1 MSGFNVRG
9 AATAFI
15 SVAVSVAQI
24 GLCAADDKKYDAG
37 ATDTTIKVGN
47 IMPYSGPASAYGAI
61 GRAMTAYF
69 RMVNDRGGINGRKV
83 DFVSYDDA
91 YSPPKT
97 VEQARKLVESD
108 EVLVV
113 AGSFGTA
120 GNSAIQKYLNQKHV
134 PQLFVVSGAS
144 RFNDPEHFPWT
155 MGLGATY
162 RIETSIYAAYVLKEK
177 PSAKIAVLYQ
187 NDDAGKELLKGIKEG
202 LGDKVSQIVA
212 ESAYEV
218 TEPTIDS
225 HIVNLKA
232 SGADVLFSLATP
244 KFAAQ
249 SIKKAAEIDW
259 HPLHFLP
266 VVSSSIGATLAPAG
280 FQNSKGVI
288 SAAFLKDATDPQWKE
303 DSGMA
308 HYRDFLSKY
317 MPDADRA
324 DALLATGYTTAQVV
338 ELALRRCGDDL
349 TRDNVM
355 KQAANFERVSF
366 DLLLPGIELN
376 TSPRDFTAIK
386 DMNLMRF
393 DQESWKLF
401 GGLVRARASE

>member
-15 SVAVSVAQI
+15 SVAVSVALI
-24 GLCAADDKKYDAG
+24 GVSVADDKKYDAG
-37 ATDTTIKVGN
+37 ASDTTIKVGN

-376 TSPRDFTAIK
+376 TSPRDLTAIK

>member
-1 MSGFNVRG
+1 MTGFSLRG
-9 AATAFI
+9 LTTAF
-15 SVAVSVAQI
+15 VSVAISVTLI
-24 GLCAADDKKYDAG
+24 GSCAADDKKYDVG
-37 ATDTTIKVGN
+37 ASDATIKVGN

-61 GRAMTAYF
+61 GKAITAYF
-69 RMVNDRGGINGRKV
+69 KMVNDRGGVNGRKV

-108 EVLVV
+108 EVLLV

-162 RIETSIYAAYVLKEK
+162 RIETSIYAAYLLKEK
-177 PSAKIAVLYQ
+177 PSSKIAVLYQ

-202 LGDKVSQIVA
+202 LGDKVGQIVA

-225 HIVNLKA
+225 HIVSMKA

-266 VVSSSIGATLAPAG
+266 VVSASIGATLAPAG
-280 FQNSKGVI
+280 LQNSKGVI
-288 SAAFLKDATDPQWKE
+288 SAAFLKDATDPQWS
-303 DSGMA
+303 DDPGMA

-317 MPDADRA
+317 MPDADRS
-324 DALLATGYTTAQVV
+324 DALLASGYTTAQAV
-338 ELALRRCGDDL
+338 ELVLRRCGDNL
-349 TRDNVM
+349 TRNNVM
-355 KQAANFERVSF
+355 KQAASLEHVSF

-376 TSPRDFTAIK
+376 TNPRDFTAIK
-386 DMNLMRF
+386 NMNLMRF
-393 DQESWKLF
+393 EMDSWKLF
-401 GGLVRARASE
+401 GGLVRARVSE

>member
-1 MSGFNVRG
+1 MTGFKIR
-9 AATAFI
+9 
-15 SVAVSVAQI
+15 SVARALVSVATSLALI
-24 GLCAADDKKYDAG
+24 GVCAADDKKYDAG
-37 ATDTTIKVGN
+37 ATDDTIRVGN

-69 RMVNDRGGINGRKV
+69 KMVNDRGGINGRKV

-108 EVLVV
+108 EVLLV

-120 GNSAIQKYLNQKHV
+120 GNSAIQRYLNQKHV
-134 PQLFVVSGAS
+134 PQLYVVSGAS

-162 RIETSIYAAYVLKEK
+162 RVETSIYAAYLLKEK

-202 LGDKVSQIVA
+202 LGDKVAQIVA
-212 ESAYEV
+212 ESTYEV

-225 HIVNLKA
+225 HVVGLKA

-249 SIKKAAEIDW
+249 GIKKAAEIDW

-280 FQNSKGVI
+280 LQNSKGVI
-288 SAAFLKDATDPQWKE
+288 SAAFLKDATDPQWN
-303 DSGMA
+303 DDRGMA
-308 HYRDFLSKY
+308 GYREFLSKY
-317 MPDADRA
+317 MPDADRS
-324 DALLATGYTTAQVV
+324 DALLATGYTTAQAV
-338 ELALRRCGDDL
+338 ELVLRRCGDTL

-355 KQAANFERVSF
+355 KQAANLEHVSF
-366 DLLLPGIELN
+366 DLLLPGIEVN

-393 DQESWKLF
+393 EKDSWKLF
-401 GGLVRARASE
+401 GGLVRAGASE

>member
-1 MSGFNVRG
+1 MKGFSLRG
-9 AATAFI
+9 LTTVF
-15 SVAVSVAQI
+15 VSVATLLALI
-24 GLCAADDKKYDAG
+24 GSCAADEKKYDAG
-37 ATDTTIKVGN
+37 ASDTAIRVGN

-69 RMVNDRGGINGRKV
+69 KMVNDRGGINGRKV
-83 DFVSYDDA
+83 DFVSYDDG

-108 EVLVV
+108 EVLLV

-120 GNSAIQKYLNQKHV
+120 GNSAIQRYLNQKHV
-134 PQLFVVSGAS
+134 PQLYVVSGAS

-162 RIETSIYAAYVLKEK
+162 RIETSIYAAYLLKEK

-187 NDDAGKELLKGIKEG
+187 NDDAGKELLKGVKEG
-202 LGDKVSQIVA
+202 LGDKVAQIVA

-225 HIVNLKA
+225 HVVSLKA

-266 VVSSSIGATLAPAG
+266 VVSASIGATLAPAG
-280 FQNSKGVI
+280 FQNSAGVI
-288 SAAFLKDATDPQWKE
+288 SAAFLKDATDPQWN
-303 DSGMA
+303 DDPGMA
-308 HYRDFLSKY
+308 QYREFLSKY
-317 MPDADRA
+317 MPDADRS
-324 DALLATGYTTAQVV
+324 DALLASGYTTAQAV
-338 ELALRRCGDDL
+338 ELVLRRCGDNL

-355 KQAANFERVSF
+355 RQAANLEHVSF
-366 DLLLPGIELN
+366 DLFLPGIEVN

-393 DQESWKLF
+393 EKDSWKLF

>member
-1 MSGFNVRG
+1 MTRFNVRR
-9 AATAFI
+9 ATTAFVSVAI
-15 SVAVSVAQI
+15 SVALI

-37 ATDTTIKVGN
+37 ASDTTIKVGN

-61 GRAMTAYF
+61 GRAITAYF
-69 RMVNDRGGINGRKV
+69 KMVNDRGGINGRKI

-120 GNSAIQKYLNQKHV
+120 GNSAIQRYLNQKHV

-162 RIETSIYAAYVLKEK
+162 QIETSIYAAYLLKEK

-187 NDDAGKELLKGIKEG
+187 NDDAGKELLKGLKEG
-202 LGDKVSQIVA
+202 LGDKVGQIVA
-212 ESAYEV
+212 ESSYEV

-225 HIVNLKA
+225 HVVSLKA

-249 SIKKAAEIDW
+249 SIKKAAEIEW

-280 FQNSKGVI
+280 LQNSKGVT
-288 SAAFLKDATDPQWKE
+288 SAAFLKDATDPQWNE
-303 DSGMA
+303 DPGMA
-308 HYRDFLSKY
+308 RYRDFLSTY
-317 MPDADRA
+317 MPDADRS
-324 DALLATGYTTAQVV
+324 DALLATGYTTAQAV
-338 ELALRRCGDDL
+338 ELALRRCGDNL

-355 KQAANFERVSF
+355 KQAENFEHVSF
-366 DLLLPGIELN
+366 DLLLPGIEIN

-393 DQESWKLF
+393 DEDSWKLF

>member
-1 MSGFNVRG
+1 MSGSNVRCV
-9 AATAFI
+9 ATAFV
-15 SVAVSVAQI
+15 SAAVSIALT
-24 GLCAADDKKYDAG
+24 GLCAADEKKYDAG
-37 ATDTTIKVGN
+37 ASDAAIKVGN
-47 IMPYSGPASAYGAI
+47 IMPYSGPASAYGAV

-69 RMVNDRGGINGRKV
+69 KMINDRGGINGRKV
-83 DFVSYDDA
+83 DFISYDDA

-108 EVLVV
+108 EVLLV
-113 AGSFGTA
+113 AGPFGTA
-120 GNSAIQKYLNQKHV
+120 GNGAIQKYLNQKRV
-134 PQLFVVSGAS
+134 PQLYVVSGAS

-162 RIETSIYAAYVLKEK
+162 RIETSIYAAYLLKEK

-187 NDDAGKELLKGIKEG
+187 NDDAGKELLKGIREG

-212 ESAYEV
+212 ESAYEI

-225 HIVNLKA
+225 HIVKLKA
-232 SGADVLFSLATP
+232 SGADVLFSMATP

-249 SIKKAAEIDW
+249 SIKKVAEIDW

-280 FQNSKGVI
+280 LQNSKGVI
-288 SAAFLKDATDPQWKE
+288 SAAFLKDATDPQWNE
-303 DSGMA
+303 DPGMVR
-308 HYRDFLSKY
+308 YRDFLSKY
-317 MPDADRA
+317 MPDANRS
-324 DALLATGYTTAQVV
+324 DAVLATGYTTAQAV
-338 ELALRRCGDDL
+338 ELVLRRCGDNL

-355 KQAANFERVSF
+355 KQAASFERVSF
-366 DLLLPGIELN
+366 DLLLPGIEVN

-393 DQESWKLF
+393 EDDSWKLF

>member
-1 MSGFNVRG
+1 MSGSNVRCV
-9 AATAFI
+9 ATAFV
-15 SVAVSVAQI
+15 SAAVSIALT

-37 ATDTTIKVGN
+37 ASDTTIKVGN
-47 IMPYSGPASAYGAI
+47 IMPYSGPASAYGAV

-69 RMVNDRGGINGRKV
+69 KMINDRGGINGRKV
-83 DFVSYDDA
+83 DFISYDDA

-108 EVLVV
+108 EVLLV

-120 GNSAIQKYLNQKHV
+120 GNSAIQRYLNQKHV
-134 PQLFVVSGAS
+134 PQLYVVSGAS

-162 RIETSIYAAYVLKEK
+162 RIETSIYAAYLKEK

-187 NDDAGKELLKGIKEG
+187 NDDAGKELLNGLKEG
-202 LGDKVSQIVA
+202 LGDKAGRIVA
-212 ESAYEV
+212 ESSYEV
-218 TEPTIDS
+218 TEQTIDS
-225 HIVNLKA
+225 HVVSLKA

-259 HPLHFLP
+259 HPLHFVP

-280 FQNSKGVI
+280 LQNSKGVI
-288 SAAFLKDATDPQWKE
+288 SAAFLKDATDPQWNE
-303 DSGMA
+303 DLGMA
-308 HYRDFLSKY
+308 RYRDFLSKY
-317 MPDADRA
+317 MPDENRS
-324 DALLATGYTTAQVV
+324 DALLATGYTTAQAI
-338 ELALRRCGDDL
+338 ELALRRCGDNL

-355 KQAANFERVSF
+355 KQAENFEHVSF
-366 DLLLPGIELN
+366 DLLLPGIEIN

-393 DQESWKLF
+393 EDDSWKLF

>member
-15 SVAVSVAQI
+15 SVAVSVAQV

-37 ATDTTIKVGN
+37 ASDTTIKVGN

-162 RIETSIYAAYVLKEK
+162 RIETSVYAAYVLKEK

-225 HIVNLKA
+225 HLVSLKA

>member
-9 AATAFI
+9 AATALI
-15 SVAVSVAQI
+15 SVAVSVAQV

-37 ATDTTIKVGN
+37 ASDTTIKVGN

>member
-9 AATAFI
+9 AATAFV
-15 SVAVSVAQI
+15 SVAVSVALI

-37 ATDTTIKVGN
+37 ASDTTIKVGN

-266 VVSSSIGATLAPAG
+266 VVSASIGATLAPAG

-401 GGLVRARASE
+401 GGLVRARAPE

>member
-1 MSGFNVRG
+1 MAGFNVRG
-9 AATAFI
+9 VTTTFVSVAI
-15 SVAVSVAQI
+15 SVALI
-24 GLCAADDKKYDAG
+24 GSCAADDKKYDAG
-37 ATDTTIKVGN
+37 ASDATIRVGN

-61 GRAMTAYF
+61 GKAMTAYF
-69 RMVNDRGGINGRKV
+69 KMVNDRGGINGRKV

-97 VEQARKLVESD
+97 VEQARKLVEGD
-108 EVLVV
+108 EVLLV

-120 GNSAIQKYLNQKHV
+120 GNSAIQRYLNQKHV
-134 PQLFVVSGAS
+134 PQLYVVSGAS

-162 RIETSIYAAYVLKEK
+162 RIETSIYAAYLLNEK
-177 PSAKIAVLYQ
+177 PLAKIAVLYQ

-202 LGDKVSQIVA
+202 LGDKVAQIVG

-225 HIVNLKA
+225 HVVSLKA

-280 FQNSKGVI
+280 LQNSKGLI
-288 SAAFLKDATDPQWKE
+288 SAAFLKDATDPQWNG
-303 DSGMA
+303 DPGMTR
-308 HYRDFLSKY
+308 YRDFLSKY
-317 MPDADRA
+317 MPDANRS
-324 DALLATGYTTAQVV
+324 DALLATGYTTAQAV
-338 ELALRRCGDDL
+338 ELALRRCGDNL

-355 KQAANFERVSF
+355 KQAANFEHVSF
-366 DLLLPGIELN
+366 DLLLPGIEVN

-393 DQESWKLF
+393 DEDSWKLF

>member
-1 MSGFNVRG
+1 MSRFVRG

-225 HIVNLKA
+225 HLVSLKA

-355 KQAANFERVSF
+355 KQAATFEHVSF
-366 DLLLPGIELN
+366 DLFLPGIEVN

>member
-1 MSGFNVRG
+1 MSGFKVRG

-15 SVAVSVAQI
+15 SVAVSVAQV

-37 ATDTTIKVGN
+37 ASDTTIKVGN

-308 HYRDFLSKY
+308 HYRDFLLKY

>member
-1 MSGFNVRG
+1 MTGFNIRG
-9 AATAFI
+9 ITTAFVTVAI
-15 SVAVSVAQI
+15 SVAVI
-24 GLCAADDKKYDAG
+24 GVSAADDKNYDAG
-37 ATDTTIKVGN
+37 ASDTVIKVGN
-47 IMPYSGPASAYGAI
+47 IMPYSGPASAYGAV

-69 RMVNDRGGINGRKV
+69 KMVNDRGGINGRKIE
-83 DFVSYDDA
+83 FVSYDDA

-108 EVLVV
+108 EVLLV
-113 AGSFGTA
+113 AGSFGTP
-120 GNSAIQKYLNQKHV
+120 GNSAIQRYLNQKHV

-144 RFNDPEHFPWT
+144 RFDDPKHFPWT

-202 LGDKVSQIVA
+202 LGDKVGQIVG

-218 TEPTIDS
+218 TEPTIES
-225 HIVNLKA
+225 HLVSLKA

-259 HPLHFLP
+259 HPLVFLP

-280 FQNSKGVI
+280 LQNSKGAI
-288 SAAFLKDATDPQWKE
+288 SAAFLKDTTDPQWSE
-303 DSGMA
+303 DPGMA
-308 HYRDFLSKY
+308 HYRGFLSKY
-317 MPDADRA
+317 MPDANRS
-324 DALLATGYTTAQVV
+324 DALFAIGYTTAQAV
-338 ELALRRCGDDL
+338 ELVLRRCGDNL

-355 KQAANFERVSF
+355 KQAANLEDVSF
-366 DLLLPGIELN
+366 DLFLPGIEIN

-393 DQESWKLF
+393 DGDSWKLF

>member
-1 MSGFNVRG
+1 MTRYSGRG
-9 AATAFI
+9 VTIAFVSAAI
-15 SVAVSVAQI
+15 SVALI
-24 GLCAADDKKYDAG
+24 GFSAADEKKYDAG
-37 ATDTTIKVGN
+37 ASDAAIKVGN

-69 RMVNDRGGINGRKV
+69 KMVNDRGGINGRKV

-97 VEQARKLVESD
+97 VEQARRLVESD
-108 EVLVV
+108 EVLLV

-120 GNSAIQKYLNQKHV
+120 GNAAIQRYLNQKHM

-162 RIETSIYAAYVLKEK
+162 RIETSIYAAYVLKER

-187 NDDAGKELLKGIKEG
+187 NDDAGKELLKGVKEG
-202 LGDKVSQIVA
+202 LGDKVDQIVA

-225 HIVNLKA
+225 HVVKLKA

-280 FQNSKGVI
+280 LQNSKGVI
-288 SAAFLKDATDPQWKE
+288 SAAFLKDATDPQWNE
-303 DSGMA
+303 DPGMA
-308 HYRDFLSKY
+308 RYRDFLSKY
-317 MPDADRA
+317 MPDANRS
-324 DALLATGYTTAQVV
+324 DALLATGYATAQAV
-338 ELALRRCGDDL
+338 ELVLQRCGDDL

-355 KQAANFERVSF
+355 KQAENFEHASF
-366 DLLLPGIELN
+366 DLLLPGIEVN
-376 TSPRDFTAIK
+376 TSPRDFTTIK
-386 DMNLMRF
+386 DMNLMQF
-393 DQESWKLF
+393 DEDSWNLF
-401 GGLVRARASE
+401 GGLVRARAPE

>member
-1 MSGFNVRG
+1 MAGFNVR
-9 AATAFI
+9 AFATTF
-15 SVAVSVAQI
+15 VSIACSITLI
-24 GLCAADDKKYDAG
+24 GVCAADDKKYDAG
-37 ATDTTIKVGN
+37 ASDAAIKIGN
-47 IMPYSGPASAYGAI
+47 ITPYSGPASAYGTV
-61 GRAMTAYF
+61 GKAMAAYF
-69 RMVNDRGGINGRKV
+69 KMVNDRGGINGRKV
-83 DFVSYDDA
+83 DFISYDDA

-108 EVLVV
+108 EVLLV

-308 HYRDFLSKY
+308 HYRDFMSKY

-355 KQAANFERVSF
+355 KQAANFERLSF

>member
-1 MSGFNVRG
+1 MSGSNVRCV
-9 AATAFI
+9 ATAFV
-15 SVAVSVAQI
+15 SAAVSIALT

-37 ATDTTIKVGN
+37 ASDTTIKVGN
-47 IMPYSGPASAYGAI
+47 IMPYSGPASAYGAV

-69 RMVNDRGGINGRKV
+69 KMINDRGGINGRKV
-83 DFVSYDDA
+83 DFISYDDA

-108 EVLVV
+108 EVLLV

-120 GNSAIQKYLNQKHV
+120 GNSAIQRYLNQKHV
-134 PQLFVVSGAS
+134 PQLYVVSGAS

-162 RIETSIYAAYVLKEK
+162 RIETSIYAAYLKEK

-187 NDDAGKELLKGIKEG
+187 NDDAGKELLNGLKEG
-202 LGDKVSQIVA
+202 LGDKAGRIVA
-212 ESAYEV
+212 ESSYEV
-218 TEPTIDS
+218 TEQTIDS
-225 HIVNLKA
+225 HVVSLKA

-259 HPLHFLP
+259 HPLHFVP

-280 FQNSKGVI
+280 LQNSKGVI
-288 SAAFLKDATDPQWKE
+288 SAAFLKDATDPQWNE
-303 DSGMA
+303 DPGMGR
-308 HYRDFLSKY
+308 YRDFLSKY
-317 MPDADRA
+317 MPDENRS
-324 DALLATGYTTAQVV
+324 DALLATGYTTAQAI
-338 ELALRRCGDDL
+338 ELALRRCGDNL

-355 KQAANFERVSF
+355 KQAENFEHVSF
-366 DLLLPGIELN
+366 DLLLPGIEIN

-393 DQESWKLF
+393 EDDSWKLF

>member
-1 MSGFNVRG
+1 MTGFKIR
-9 AATAFI
+9 
-15 SVAVSVAQI
+15 SVARALVSVATSLALI
-24 GLCAADDKKYDAG
+24 GVCAADDKKYDAG
-37 ATDTTIKVGN
+37 ATDDTIRVGN

-69 RMVNDRGGINGRKV
+69 KMVNDRGGINGRKV

-108 EVLVV
+108 EVLLV

-120 GNSAIQKYLNQKHV
+120 GNSAIQRYLNQKHV
-134 PQLFVVSGAS
+134 PQLFIVSGAS

-162 RIETSIYAAYVLKEK
+162 RIETSIYAAYLLKEK

-187 NDDAGKELLKGIKEG
+187 NDDAGKELLKGVKEG
-202 LGDKVSQIVA
+202 LGDKVAQIVA

-225 HIVNLKA
+225 HVVSLKA

-266 VVSSSIGATLAPAG
+266 VVSASIGATLAPAG
-280 FQNSKGVI
+280 FQNSAGVI
-288 SAAFLKDATDPQWKE
+288 SAAFLKDATDPQWSE
-303 DSGMA
+303 DPGMTR
-308 HYRDFLSKY
+308 YRDFLSKY
-317 MPDADRA
+317 MPDADRL
-324 DALLATGYTTAQVV
+324 DALLASGYATAQAV
-338 ELALRRCGDDL
+338 ELVLRRCGDNL

-355 KQAANFERVSF
+355 KQATNLEHVSF

-393 DQESWKLF
+393 EKDSWKLF
-401 GGLVRARASE
+401 GGLVRARAPE

>member
-15 SVAVSVAQI
+15 SVAVSVALI
-24 GLCAADDKKYDAG
+24 GVSVADDKKYDAG
-37 ATDTTIKVGN
+37 ASDTTIKVGN

-308 HYRDFLSKY
+308 HYRDFMSKY
-317 MPDADRA
+317 LPDADRA

-355 KQAANFERVSF
+355 KQAANFERLSF

>member
-1 MSGFNVRG
+1 MTRFNVRC
-9 AATAFI
+9 ATTAFASVAI
-15 SVAVSVAQI
+15 SVVLT

-37 ATDTTIKVGN
+37 ASDMTIKVGN

-61 GRAMTAYF
+61 GRAITAYF
-69 RMVNDRGGINGRKV
+69 KMVNHRGAINGRKI

-108 EVLVV
+108 EVLLV

-144 RFNDPEHFPWT
+144 RFNYPEHFPWT

-162 RIETSIYAAYVLKEK
+162 RIETSIYAAYLLKER

-187 NDDAGKELLKGIKEG
+187 NDHAGKELLKGLKEG
-202 LGDKVSQIVA
+202 LGDKVGQIAA
-212 ESAYEV
+212 ESSYEV

-225 HIVNLKA
+225 HIVSLKA

-280 FQNSKGVI
+280 LQNSKGVT
-288 SAAFLKDATDPQWKE
+288 SAAFLKDATDPQWNE
-303 DSGMA
+303 DPGMSR
-308 HYRDFLSKY
+308 YRDFLSTY
-317 MPDADRA
+317 MSDADRS
-324 DALLATGYTTAQVV
+324 DALLATGYTTAQAV
-338 ELALRRCGDDL
+338 ELALRRCGDNL
-349 TRDNVM
+349 THDNVM
-355 KQAANFERVSF
+355 KQAANFEHVSF
-366 DLLLPGIELN
+366 DLLLPGIEIN
-376 TSPRDFTAIK
+376 TSLRDFTAIK
-386 DMNLMRF
+386 DMSLMRF
-393 DQESWKLF
+393 DEHSWKLF
-401 GGLVRARASE
+401 GGLVRARAPE

>member
-1 MSGFNVRG
+1 M
-9 AATAFI
+9 A
-15 SVAVSVAQI
+15 
-24 GLCAADDKKYDAG
+24 
-37 ATDTTIKVGN
+37 
-47 IMPYSGPASAYGAI
+47 
-61 GRAMTAYF
+61 AYF
-69 RMVNDRGGINGRKV
+69 KMVNDRGGINGRKV
-83 DFVSYDDA
+83 DFISYDDA

-108 EVLVV
+108 DVLLV

-120 GNSAIQKYLNQKHV
+120 GNSAIQKYLNQKQV

-162 RIETSIYAAYVLKEK
+162 RIETSIYAAYLLKEK
-177 PSAKIAVLYQ
+177 PSSKIAVLYQ

-202 LGDKVSQIVA
+202 LGDKVGQIVA

-225 HIVNLKA
+225 HIVSMKA

-249 SIKKAAEIDW
+249 SIKKAVEIDW

-280 FQNSKGVI
+280 LQNSKGVI
-288 SAAFLKDATDPQWKE
+288 SAAFLKDATDPQWN
-303 DSGMA
+303 DDPGMA
-308 HYRDFLSKY
+308 RYRDFLSKY
-317 MPDADRA
+317 MPDADRS
-324 DALLATGYTTAQVV
+324 DALLASGYTTAQAV
-338 ELALRRCGDDL
+338 ELVLRRCGDNL

-355 KQAANFERVSF
+355 KQAANLEHVSF
-366 DLLLPGIELN
+366 DLLLPGIEVN
-376 TSPRDFTAIK
+376 TSPHDFTAIK

-393 DQESWKLF
+393 EKDSWKLF
-401 GGLVRARASE
+401 GGLVRARPSE